1 MTLSLLAV
9 CVAALSG
16 CAPEPAPEPQA
27 SSPTLSVEEYVAH
40 MAALAVAV
48 EEGLS
53 GEPAAARAL
62 ELGGGGHTREE
73 VERFTDAMSRRPEVW
88 AGVEAEV
95 VERIREIKRTDG
107 GA

>member
-1 MTLSLLAV
+1 MTLSLLAL
-9 CVAALSG
+9 CIAALSG
-16 CAPEPAPEPQA
+16 CASEPTPEPAA
-27 SSPTLSVEEYVAH
+27 SAPTLSVEEYVAH
-40 MAALAVAV
+40 MSALAVAV

-88 AGVEAEV
+88 ADVEAEV
-95 VERIREIKRTDG
+95 SERIREIRRTEGDG
-107 GA
+107 